1 MSLIVYKT
9 SQYKNW
15 KAVSGTFTGGG
26 SSTTDFSLLLSNYY
40 TKIELQ
46 TSGSAS
52 VHFDNITDAYHNHLL
67 GLEGGSIGDS
77 TESSGTA
84 GEYYHL
90 DYYNYDRLMFLNFS
104 ESLVEDVNNVVTL
117 VNDASSPGIY
127 KYYGTDGTGVKGWYG
142 LPDSDSSGGV
152 YYSFSGSLIEDSIG
166 VITLVND
173 EASPGNS
180 MYYGTDVSGIKGF
193 HALPTGG
200 GTVDSGDFVP
210 IDDQYWQEDSIG
222 DLSPISV
229 GVDVYAHDF
238 VLIP

>member
-1 MSLIVYKT
+1 MSLIIYKT

-40 TKIELQ
+40 TRIELQ

-117 VNDASSPGIY
+117 VNDASSPG
-127 KYYGTDGTGVKGWYG
+127 
-142 LPDSDSSGGV
+142 S
-152 YYSFSGSLIEDSIG
+152 
-166 VITLVND
+166 
-173 EASPGNS
+173 S
-180 MYYGTDVSGIKGF
+180 MYYGTDGSGIKGF
-193 HALPTGG
+193 HDLSAV
-200 GTVDSGDFVP
+200 VDSGDFLSTA
-210 IDDQYWQEDSIG
+210 DQFWQEDSIG
-222 DLSPISV
+222 DLSPIAV